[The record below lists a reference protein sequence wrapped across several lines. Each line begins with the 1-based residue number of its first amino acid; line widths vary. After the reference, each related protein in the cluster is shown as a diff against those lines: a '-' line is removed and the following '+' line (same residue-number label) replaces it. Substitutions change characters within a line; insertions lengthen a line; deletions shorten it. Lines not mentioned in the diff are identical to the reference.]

1 MIKSES
7 IKELLTALAK
17 AQGKIS
23 AAKKDSTNPH
33 FKSKYSDLA
42 SCWDAIREP
51 LSSNG
56 LSLSQW
62 VSTSEKGINLVT
74 MLGHSS
80 GEWITSEAN
89 FPVKD
94 PGNPQA
100 VGSSISYARRYCL
113 SAAISLVSDD
123 DDGNAGAQ
131 DKVSPERQ
139 ITRSPST
146 LPKAA
151 KISEEQ
157 VSVLVSRA
165 AALSVTEAQL
175 VASDHL
181 KRPLIEWD
189 VPAYAKAMAQL
200 DAKETNLRIAKE
212 QAELAKG

>member
-33 FKSKYSDLA
+33 FQSKYSDLA

-51 LSSNG
+51 LSTNG

-62 VSTSEKGINLVT
+62 VSTSDKGINLIT

-80 GEWITSEAN
+80 GEWISSEAN

-131 DKVSPERQ
+131 EKQ
-139 ITRSPST
+139 
-146 LPKAA
+146 
-151 KISEEQ
+151 
-157 VSVLVSRA
+157 
-165 AALSVTEAQL
+165 
-175 VASDHL
+175 AS
-181 KRPLIEWD
+181 K
-189 VPAYAKAMAQL
+189 PAYVPPPSPPVPKITQAQYKELLNLAVELGFDEASLILADKQKKQPDEWTAHTYADIKARLTALKKSKGEAK
-200 DAKETNLRIAKE
+200 
-212 QAELAKG
+212 

>member
-94 PGNPQA
+94 PSNPQA
-100 VGSSISYARRYCL
+100 VGSSLSYARRYCL

-131 DKVSPERQ
+131 EKAQAPVFV
-139 ITRSPST
+139 
-146 LPKAA
+146 PKKPA
-151 KISEEQ
+151 KINDEQ
-157 VSVLVSRA
+157 ISDLLGRA
-165 AALSVTEAQL
+165 AALNVTEAQL

-181 KRPLIEWD
+181 KRPLVEWD
-189 VPAYAKAMAQL
+189 LPAYVKAKAQL
-200 DAKETNLRIAKE
+200 EAKETNLRIAKE

>member
-62 VSTSEKGINLVT
+62 VSTSEKGINLIT

-80 GEWITSEAN
+80 GEWISSEAN

-131 DKVSPERQ
+131 EKQAPKPAYVPPASPA
-139 ITRSPST
+139 
-146 LPKAA
+146 LPKITKAQY
-151 KISEEQ
+151 KELLDLTISLGFNED
-157 VSVLVSRA
+157 
-165 AALSVTEAQL
+165 ALI
-175 VASDHL
+175 ASDRKKRQPDDWTSETYVEIKARLETL
-181 KRPLIEWD
+181 KKSKE
-189 VPAYAKAMAQL
+189 AK
-200 DAKETNLRIAKE
+200 
-212 QAELAKG
+212 

>member
-62 VSTSEKGINLVT
+62 VSTSEKGINLIT

-94 PGNPQA
+94 PSNPQA

-131 DKVSPERQ
+131 EKQ
-139 ITRSPST
+139 
-146 LPKAA
+146 
-151 KISEEQ
+151 
-157 VSVLVSRA
+157 
-165 AALSVTEAQL
+165 
-175 VASDHL
+175 AS
-181 KRPLIEWD
+181 K
-189 VPAYAKAMAQL
+189 PAYVPPAPPVPKITKAQYKELL
-200 DAKETNLRIAKE
+200 DLAISLGFDEDRLIQADKQKRQPDEWTASTYVDIKTRLTALKNSKEVKNV
-212 QAELAKG
+212 

>member
-62 VSTSEKGINLVT
+62 VSTSEKGINLIT

-80 GEWITSEAN
+80 GEWISSEAN

-94 PGNPQA
+94 PSNPQA

-131 DKVSPERQ
+131 DRATPERQ
-139 ITRSPST
+139 ITRAPTT
-146 LPKAA
+146 LPKPALINNTQIVDLISQAA
-151 KISEEQ
+151 TLN
-157 VSVLVSRA
+157 VS
-165 AALSVTEAQL
+165 EAQL
-175 VASDHL
+175 IASNQG
-181 KRPLIEWD
+181 KPLEEWD
-189 VPAYAKAMAQL
+189 VPAYAKAKAQL
-200 DAKETNLRIAKE
+200 HAKETNLRIAKE